1 MEKQKQNICFEVQK
15 CKLYKWHYISDA
27 IKEFVKET
35 VVHGTEIDNCEK
47 ANNWENCFKIS
58 FTGFFTPLKFRIFS

>member
-15 CKLYKWHYISDA
+15 CKLYKFTDKRLGHYISGA

-35 VVHGTEIDNCEK
+35 AVHGTEIDNCEK
-47 ANNWENCFKIS
+47 ANN
-58 FTGFFTPLKFRIFS
+58 